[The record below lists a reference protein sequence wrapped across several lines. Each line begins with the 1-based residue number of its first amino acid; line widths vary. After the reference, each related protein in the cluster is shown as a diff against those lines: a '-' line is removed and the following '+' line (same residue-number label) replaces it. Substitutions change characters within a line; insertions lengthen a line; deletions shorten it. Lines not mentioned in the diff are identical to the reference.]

1 MKDEKIIELF
11 LLRDGR
17 ALEEVDKKYG
27 DLIYY
32 IASNFLALRED
43 REECVND
50 VYLALWNSIPPT
62 EPASLSA
69 YISEITRHQAMKKS
83 RANNAWKRGGQVKIV
98 NEELLSLLDD
108 GTDLSELYESRRAG
122 ELISKF
128 LRSLGEGD
136 RQIFLMRYFF
146 DMSPRDIAKQM
157 HCGESAIKMRLLRT
171 RKKLAEYIVSAKPI
185 YRVSTYRAEG
195 ISRAVRRRRYSFIPL
210 HIDKAQ

>member
-11 LLRDGR
+11 LARDGR

-50 VYLALWNSIPPT
+50 VYLALWNAIPPT
-62 EPASLSA
+62 EPKSLSA
-69 YISEITRHQAMKKS
+69 FISETTRHQAMKKS

-98 NEELLSLLDD
+98 NEELLSMLDD

-128 LRSLGEGD
+128 LRSLCEGD
-136 RQIFLMRYFF
+136 RRIFIMRYFF
-146 DMSPRDIAKQM
+146 DMSPSDIAKQM
-157 HCGESAIKMRLLRT
+157 HSGESRIKMKLFRT
-171 RKKLAEYIVSAKPI
+171 RKKLAEYLKK
-185 YRVSTYRAEG
+185 EG
-195 ISRAVRRRRYSFIPL
+195 IMV
-210 HIDKAQ
+210 

>member
-11 LLRDGR
+11 FSRDER

-32 IASNFLALRED
+32 IASNFLALKED

-62 EPASLSA
+62 SPVSFTA
-69 YISEITRHQAMKKS
+69 YISEVTRRLAMKKS
-83 RANNAWKRGGQVKIV
+83 RSGNAWKRGGQVKIV
-98 NEELLSLLDD
+98 SEELLAMLDD

-128 LRSLGEGD
+128 LLSQSEKER
-136 RQIFLMRYFF
+136 RVFMMRYFF
-146 DMSPRDIAKQM
+146 DMSPSDIARQM

-171 RKKLAEYIVSAKPI
+171 RKKLADYLKK
-185 YRVSTYRAEG
+185 EG
-195 ISRAVRRRRYSFIPL
+195 ILV
-210 HIDKAQ
+210 